1 MAQMRIPV
9 GVQLYSVREQAAK
22 DLPGVLKEIKKMGYD
37 AVEFAGYHGWSAY
50 DLKKM
55 LDDNG
60 LKCCG
65 THTGLDLLL
74 GENFEKTVALHKI
87 LECSYPIVPGLGEER
102 RSTVMDLGATT
113 KLFNEL
119 AEKLKPHG
127 MKTGYHAHGEDFAKV
142 AGGRTQWDILFSST
156 SSDVVLQMD
165 LGNCIGGGADPLA
178 IMKQFPGRCETV
190 HLKESGGPHGA
201 VIGEGVVDWKGVFEW
216 CPKAGGTKWYVVEHE
231 EKGVDA
237 MSAIARCREGIAKFG
252 L

>member
-1 MAQMRIPV
+1 MAVITIPV

-22 DLPGVLKEIKKMGYD
+22 DLPGVLTEIKKMGYD
-37 AVEFAGYHGWSAY
+37 AVEFAGYHGWTAY

-74 GENFEKTVALHKI
+74 GDNFEKTLALHKI
-87 LECSYPIVPGLGEER
+87 LNCHYPIVPGLGDER
-102 RSTVMDLGATT
+102 RSTVSGLATT
-113 KLFNEL
+113 AKLFNEL

-127 MKTGYHAHGEDFAKV
+127 MKTGYHAHGGDFAKV

-156 SSDVVLQMD
+156 SSDVILQMD
-165 LGNCIGGGADPLA
+165 VGNCMEGGGDPLS
-178 IMKQFPGRCETV
+178 IMKQFPGRCESV
-190 HLKESGGPHGA
+190 HLKECGGPHGA
-201 VIGEGVVDWKGVFEW
+201 VIGEGKVDWKGVFDW

-231 EKGVDA
+231 IGGVDA
-237 MSAIARCREGIAKFG
+237 MAAIARFRDGLRKFG
-252 L
+252 I